1 MLALFGEIGN
11 LLHTGLTFKAPINTV
26 VSHSLKGCFANLVAS
41 LHCKNEQL
49 KTPNQPTM
57 KTVQLSK
64 TLLTFVVVFLL
75 SLAGFAGGGDEPQ
88 AKAPTQQ
95 SDAIVKEVLRNISYP
110 ARLRTVNDVEFVAV
124 SFRTEPCGTIT
135 VLEYNASHP
144 DFAGY
149 VIGKLENMR
158 VTQTDDNVHQL
169 RINFK
174 RQS

>member
-1 MLALFGEIGN
+1 
-11 LLHTGLTFKAPINTV
+11 
-26 VSHSLKGCFANLVAS
+26 
-41 LHCKNEQL
+41 
-49 KTPNQPTM
+49 M

-64 TLLTFVVVFLL
+64 TLLTLVAVFLL
-75 SLAGFAGGGDEPQ
+75 SFAGFAGGGDEPQ
-88 AKAPTQQ
+88 VKAPTQQ

-110 ARLRTVNDVEFVAV
+110 ARLKTVNEVEFVAI
-124 SFRTEPCGTIT
+124 SFRTEPCGTLT

-144 DFAGY
+144 DFAAY
-149 VIGKLENMR
+149 VIGKLESMR